1 MRAVDENVQ
10 NLDDEESISPTVDH
24 FINSVYGQPPDVAVV
39 PLELSVPTRSPTVR
53 DAAGRTNVE
62 LVGRVPWRAPN
73 FFR

>member
-24 FINSVYGQPPDVAVV
+24 FINGVYGQPPDVAVV
-39 PLELSVPTRSPTVR
+39 PSEHSAPMRSPTAR
-53 DAAGRTNVE
+53 EAARRTNVE
-62 LVGRVPWRAPN
+62 LAGRVPWRAPH